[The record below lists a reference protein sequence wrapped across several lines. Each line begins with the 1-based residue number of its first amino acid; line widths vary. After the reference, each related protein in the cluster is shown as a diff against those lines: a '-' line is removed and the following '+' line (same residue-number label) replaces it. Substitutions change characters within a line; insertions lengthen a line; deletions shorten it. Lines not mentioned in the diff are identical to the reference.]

1 MFSAPAAG
9 HSDGSGRHVRIGV
22 RLALIV
28 LLGLLIGRLYQL
40 QVRQH
45 ETRAAQADTNRLRTI
60 ELPAPRGLI
69 FDRNGE
75 LLARNRPSYQLAIVP
90 EELPDDDLDTEAVD
104 EEYEA
109 ILRILESLGPNLDR
123 DAVLDMQRNLHQ
135 SLGWQDY
142 GRILEHAEV
151 PFSVFEISESEFNA
165 LLRRTGV
172 AGAPEESVTI
182 EEEGA
187 VTASMVGLP
196 NLNQPLPIEGLAHLI
211 KNLAQTRQQ
220 GNSSEPFPI
229 LTGLSREAA
238 FTISE
243 QSFLYPGSRI
253 LDVSVRE
260 YVYGELAS
268 HLLGFMGPIPSSLAG
283 DYQERGYRS
292 LEEQVGLSG
301 VEAAYQDNLRGE
313 PGQRIVE
320 ADIFGR
326 VGRTIEEALPYPGQD
341 ILLTLDIQ
349 LQRAMYLA
357 LQDMLTTQDAVS
369 GVAIAIDP
377 RSGQLLGMVSLPSF
391 DNNIFS
397 EGLGE
402 AYTRII
408 EDERKPL
415 INYAIGGLYPPGST
429 FKIVTASAGM
439 EEGVITPRTVIV
451 DEGPIYLPSKFFPDD
466 PSQAQEFVSWNHHQD
481 FNHGPLTLRQA
492 IAVSN
497 DIYFYYVGGGY
508 PQRFIGLTQE
518 ELARWARV
526 FGYGSATGIDL
537 PGEVRFPVPDD
548 QWKRVNWASSWV
560 QGDSY
565 NMAIGQGYLL
575 ATPMQV
581 LQSLVPVANGGTL
594 YQPQVVLQIT
604 DPSTG
609 RTQGF
614 EARSIRDIGLD
625 RVTLDTIRLGMRDAV
640 NSVGGTATRGRIEG
654 VIVAGKTGTAEFCEY
669 DPALDDCRRDEE
681 GNLPTHASY
690 LAFAPFN
697 NPEIA
702 VMAFVYD
709 GGEGSTAAVPVG
721 TAILDA
727 WFTIKGQ
734 GSLEAGTG

>member
-1 MFSAPAAG
+1 MFSSPHAG
-9 HSDGSGRHVRIGV
+9 HPDGSGWSVRIGV
-22 RLALIV
+22 RLALIL

-40 QVRQH
+40 QVRKH
-45 ETRAAQADTNRLRTI
+45 ETFAAQADTNRLRTI
-60 ELPAPRGLI
+60 EIPASRGLI

-90 EELPDDDLDTEAVD
+90 EELPDDDLETEAD

-109 ILRILESLGPNLDR
+109 ILQILESLGPNLDR
-123 DAVLDMQRNLHQ
+123 DAVLDMQRNLNQ
-135 SLGWQDY
+135 SLGWFDY
-142 GRILEHAEV
+142 RQILIDNKV
-151 PFSVFEISESEFNA
+151 SFSVFEIPYHEFVA
-165 LLRRTGV
+165 LLIQIGV
-172 AGAPEESVTI
+172 VDETAAESAPI
-182 EEEGA
+182 EEGA
-187 VTASMVGLP
+187 AAANMVSMP
-196 NLNQPLPIEGLAHLI
+196 NLNQPLPIEGLAFLI
-211 KNLAQTRQQ
+211 QNLAQTRQQ

-243 QSFLYPGSRI
+243 QSFRYPGSRI

-268 HLLGFMGPIPSSLAG
+268 HILGFMGPIPSSLAG

-292 LEEQVGLSG
+292 PAEQVGLSG
-301 VEAAYQDNLRGE
+301 VEAAYQNNLRGE

-326 VGRTIEEALPYPGQD
+326 VGRTIEEVLPQPGQD
-341 ILLTLDIQ
+341 ILLTVDIQ

-357 LQDMLTTQDAVS
+357 LQDMLTAQDAIS
-369 GVAIAIDP
+369 GVALAVDP

-402 AYTRII
+402 TYTRII
-408 EDERKPL
+408 EDERRPL

-439 EEGVITPRTVIV
+439 AEDVITPRTVIV
-451 DEGPIYLPSKFFPDD
+451 DEGPIYLPNRFFPED
-466 PSQAQEFVSWNHHQD
+466 PSQAQEFVSWNHHQN
-481 FNHGPLTLRQA
+481 FNHGPLTLREA

-497 DIYFYYVGGGY
+497 DIYFYHVGGGSE
-508 PQRFIGLTQE
+508 RFIGLTQE
-518 ELARWARV
+518 KLARWARV
-526 FGYGSATGIDL
+526 FGYGSETGIDL

-581 LQSLVPVANGGTL
+581 LQSLVPVANGGIL

-609 RTQGF
+609 RTQEF
-614 EARSIRDIGLD
+614 EPRSIRDVGLD
-625 RVTLDTIRLGMRDAV
+625 RITLDTIRLGMRDAV
-640 NSVGGTATRGRIEG
+640 NAVEGTATRGQIEG

-669 DPALDDCRRDEE
+669 DPALEDCRRDEE

-702 VMAFVYD
+702 VMVFVYD
-709 GGEGSTAAVPVG
+709 GGEGSAAAVPVG

-727 WFTIKGQ
+727 WFTIKGL
-734 GSLEAGTG
+734 GSLETGTG

>member
-1 MFSAPAAG
+1 VFSSPPVG
-9 HSDGSGRHVRIGV
+9 HPDGSGRSVRIGV
-22 RLALIV
+22 RLALII

-45 ETRAAQADTNRLRTI
+45 ETLAAQADANRLRTI
-60 ELPAPRGLI
+60 EIPAPRGLI

-90 EELPDDDLDTEAVD
+90 EELPDDDLDTEAD

-109 ILRILESLGPNLDR
+109 ILQILGSLGPNLDR
-123 DAVLDMQRNLHQ
+123 SAVLDMQRNLHRN
-135 SLGWQDY
+135 LGWLDY
-142 GRILEHAEV
+142 RRILVHNKV
-151 PFSVFEISESEFNA
+151 PFSVFEIPRHEFVDLLIQIGAMDATTGES
-165 LLRRTGV
+165 T
-172 AGAPEESVTI
+172 PI
-182 EEEGA
+182 EEEA
-187 VTASMVGLP
+187 DAASMVSLP
-196 NLNQPLPIEGLAHLI
+196 DLNQPLPIEGLAFLI
-211 KNLAQTRQQ
+211 QNLVQTRQQ

-243 QSFLYPGSRI
+243 QSFRYPGSRI

-268 HLLGFMGPIPSSLAG
+268 HILGFMGPIPSSLAEA
-283 DYQERGYRS
+283 YRERGYRS
-292 LEEQVGLSG
+292 PAELVGLSG
-301 VEAAYQDNLRGE
+301 VEAEYQDILRGT
-313 PGQRIVE
+313 PGQRTVE

-326 VGRTIEEALPYPGQD
+326 VGRTIDEVVPQPGQD
-341 ILLTLDIQ
+341 IILTVDIQ
-349 LQRAMYLA
+349 LQRVMYKA
-357 LQDMLTTQDAVS
+357 LQEMLTAQDAIS
-369 GVAIAIDP
+369 GVAIAVDP

-402 AYTRII
+402 TYTRII
-408 EDERKPL
+408 EDERRPL

-439 EEGVITPRTVIV
+439 AEGVITPRTVIV
-451 DEGPIYLPSKFFPDD
+451 DEGPIYLPNRFFPDD
-466 PSQAQEFVSWNHHQD
+466 PSQAQEFVSWNHHRD
-481 FNHGPLTLRQA
+481 FNHGPLTLREA

-508 PQRFIGLTQE
+508 PQTFIGLTQE
-518 ELARWARV
+518 ALAQWARV

-537 PGEVRFPVPDD
+537 PGEVSFSVPDD

-575 ATPMQV
+575 ATPLQV
-581 LQSLVPVANGGTL
+581 LQSLVPIANGGML
-594 YQPQVVLQIT
+594 YQPQVALQIT
-604 DPSTG
+604 NPSTG
-609 RTQGF
+609 RTQEF
-614 EARSIRDIGLD
+614 EPRPIRDVGLD

-640 NSVGGTATRGRIEG
+640 NAVEGTATRGQIEG

-669 DPALDDCRRDEE
+669 DPALEDCRRDEE

-702 VMAFVYD
+702 VMVFVYD

-727 WFTIKGQ
+727 WFTIKGL
-734 GSLEAGTG
+734 GSLETGTG

>member
-1 MFSAPAAG
+1 MFSSPAAG
-9 HSDGSGRHVRIGV
+9 HADGSGRYVRIGV

-45 ETRAAQADTNRLRTI
+45 ETRAAEADANRLRTI

-90 EELPDDDLDTEAVD
+90 EELPDNDPDTAVD
-104 EEYEA
+104 EEHEA

-123 DAVLDMQRNLHQ
+123 EAVLDMQRNLYR

-142 GRILEHAEV
+142 GRILEEAKV
-151 PFSVFEISESEFNA
+151 PFSVFEISQSEFND

-172 AGAPEESVTI
+172 AGAPDESVEI

-187 VTASMVGLP
+187 VAASMVGLP

-211 KNLAQTRQQ
+211 QNLAQTRQQ

-268 HLLGFMGPIPSSLAG
+268 HILGFMGPIPSSLAA
-283 DYQERGYRS
+283 DYRERGYRS
-292 LEEQVGLSG
+292 PAEVVGLSG

-326 VGRTIEEALPYPGQD
+326 VGRTIEEVPPQPGQD
-341 ILLTLDIQ
+341 ILLTVDIQ

-357 LQDMLTTQDAVS
+357 LQDMLIAQDAVS
-369 GVAIAIDP
+369 GVAIAVDP

-408 EDERKPL
+408 EDELKPL

-451 DEGPIYLPSKFFPDD
+451 DRGPIYLPSKFFPDD

-481 FNHGPLTLRQA
+481 FNHGPLTLREA

-508 PQRFIGLTQE
+508 PQTFIGLTQE

-537 PGEVRFPVPDD
+537 PGEVSFSVPDD

-575 ATPMQV
+575 ATPLQV
-581 LQSLVPVANGGTL
+581 LQSLVPIANGGLL

-609 RTQGF
+609 RTQEF
-614 EARSIRDIGLD
+614 EPRSIRDVGLD
-625 RVTLDTIRLGMRDAV
+625 RMTLDTIRLGMRDAV
-640 NSVGGTATRGRIEG
+640 NSVEGTATRGRIEG

-669 DPALDDCRRDEE
+669 DPALEDCRRDEE

-702 VMAFVYD
+702 VMAFVHD

-734 GSLEAGTG
+734 GSLETGTG

>member
-1 MFSAPAAG
+1 M
-9 HSDGSGRHVRIGV
+9 RIGI
-22 RLALIV
+22 RLTLIV

-45 ETRAAQADTNRLRTI
+45 DAYAADADANRLRTI
-60 ELPAPRGLI
+60 EVPAPRGLI

-90 EELPDDDLDTEAVD
+90 EELPDNDLDTEAD

-109 ILRILESLGPNLDR
+109 ILQILESLGANLDR
-123 DAVLDMQRNLHQ
+123 DAVLDMQRNLHR

-142 GRILEHAEV
+142 RQILV
-151 PFSVFEISESEFNA
+151 DSKVSFPVFEIPHSEFVA
-165 LLRRTGV
+165 LLIQIGV
-172 AGAPEESVTI
+172 MDAPAVESVPI
-182 EEEGA
+182 EEAA
-187 VTASMVGLP
+187 VAASMVSMP
-196 NLNQPLPIEGLAHLI
+196 DLNQPLPIEGLAFLI
-211 KNLAQTRQQ
+211 QNLAQTRQQ

-243 QSFLYPGSRI
+243 QSFRYPGSRI

-268 HLLGFMGPIPSSLAG
+268 HILGFMGPIPSSLAEA
-283 DYQERGYRS
+283 YRQQGYAP
-292 LEEQVGLSG
+292 EEPIGLSG
-301 VEAAYQDNLRGE
+301 VEAEYQEILRGT
-313 PGQRIVE
+313 PGQRTVE

-326 VGRTIEEALPYPGQD
+326 VGRTINEVSPQPGRD
-341 ILLTLDIQ
+341 IILTVDIQ
-349 LQRAMYLA
+349 LQRVMYKA
-357 LQDMLTTQDAVS
+357 LQEMLMVQDAIS
-369 GVAIAIDP
+369 GVAIAVDP
-377 RSGQLLGMVSLPSF
+377 RSGQLLGMISLPSF

-402 AYTRII
+402 TYTRII
-408 EDERKPL
+408 KDERKPL

-439 EEGVITPRTVIV
+439 AEGVITPRTVIV
-451 DEGPIYLPSKFFPDD
+451 DEGPIYLPNKFFPDD

-481 FNHGPLTLRQA
+481 FNHGPLMLREA

-508 PQRFIGLTQE
+508 PQTFLGLTQE
-518 ELARWARV
+518 ALAQWARV

-537 PGEVRFPVPDD
+537 PGEVSFAVPDD

-575 ATPMQV
+575 ATPLQV
-581 LQSLVPVANGGTL
+581 LQSLVPIANGGML
-594 YQPQVVLQIT
+594 YEPQVALQIT

-609 RTQGF
+609 RTQEF
-614 EARSIRDIGLD
+614 EPKPIRDVGLE

-640 NSVGGTATRGRIEG
+640 NSAGGTATRGRIEG

-669 DPALDDCRRDEE
+669 DPNLEDCRRDEE

-702 VMAFVYD
+702 VMVFVYD

>member
-1 MFSAPAAG
+1 MFSSSPAV
-9 HSDGSGRHVRIGV
+9 HPDGSGRYVRLGV
-22 RLALIV
+22 RLTLIV

-40 QVRQH
+40 QVREH
-45 ETRAAQADTNRLRTI
+45 NTFAAQADANRLRTI
-60 ELPAPRGLI
+60 EIPAARGLI

-90 EELPDDDLDTEAVD
+90 EELPDDDLDTTEVD

-109 ILRILESLGPNLDR
+109 ILQILESLGPNLDR
-123 DAVLDMQRNLHQ
+123 NAVLDMQRNLHR
-135 SLGWQDY
+135 SLGWLDY
-142 GRILEHAEV
+142 RRILV
-151 PFSVFEISESEFNA
+151 DNKVSFSVFEIPYSEFVD
-165 LLRRTGV
+165 LLIQIGV
-172 AGAPEESVTI
+172 VDATTVESTPI
-182 EEEGA
+182 EEEA
-187 VTASMVGLP
+187 AAASMVSLP
-196 NLNQPLPIEGLAHLI
+196 DLNQPLPIEGLAFLI
-211 KNLAQTRQQ
+211 QNLAQTRQQ

-243 QSFLYPGSRI
+243 QSFRYPGSRI

-268 HLLGFMGPIPSSLAG
+268 HILGFMGPIPSSLAE
-283 DYQERGYRS
+283 DYRQRGFSPEERI
-292 LEEQVGLSG
+292 GLSG
-301 VEAAYQDNLRGE
+301 VEAEYQEILRGT
-313 PGQRIVE
+313 PGQRTVE

-326 VGRTIEEALPYPGQD
+326 VGRTIDEVAPQPGRD
-341 ILLTLDIQ
+341 IILTVDIQ
-349 LQRAMYLA
+349 LQRVMYKA
-357 LQDMLTTQDAVS
+357 LQEMLTVQDAIS
-369 GVAIAIDP
+369 GVAIAVDP

-402 AYTRII
+402 TYTRII

-439 EEGVITPRTVIV
+439 AEGVVTPRTVIV
-451 DEGPIYLPSKFFPDD
+451 DEGPIYLPNRFFPDD

-481 FNHGPLTLRQA
+481 FNHGPLTLREA

-508 PQRFIGLTQE
+508 PQTFLGLTQE
-518 ELARWARV
+518 ELAQWARV

-537 PGEVRFPVPDD
+537 PGEVSFSVPDD

-575 ATPMQV
+575 ATPLQV
-581 LQSLVPVANGGTL
+581 LQSLVPIANGGRL
-594 YQPQVVLQIT
+594 YQPQVALQIT

-609 RTQGF
+609 RTQEF
-614 EARSIRDIGLD
+614 ESRPIRDVGLD

-640 NSVGGTATRGRIEG
+640 NAVEGTATRGQIEG

-669 DPALDDCRRDEE
+669 EPALEDCRRDEE

-702 VMAFVYD
+702 VMVFVYD

-727 WFTIKGQ
+727 WFTIKGL

>member
-1 MFSAPAAG
+1 M
-9 HSDGSGRHVRIGV
+9 
-22 RLALIV
+22 RLILVV
-28 LLGLLIGRLYQL
+28 LLGLLIARLYQL
-40 QVRQH
+40 QVRKH
-45 ETRAAQADTNRLRTI
+45 ETYAVKADENRLRTI
-60 ELPAPRGLI
+60 ELPAARGLI

-90 EELPDDDLDTEAVD
+90 EELPDNDPDTEVD

-109 ILRILESLGPNLDR
+109 ILRILESLGSNLDR
-123 DAVLDMQRNLHQ
+123 EAVLSMQRNLHR
-135 SLGWQDY
+135 SLGWRDY
-142 GRILEHAEV
+142 IQVLDDSEV
-151 PFSVFEISESEFNA
+151 PISVFELPYNEFEA
-165 LLRRTGV
+165 LLSETGV
-172 AGAPEESVTI
+172 PAEDDSADSADI

-187 VTASMVGLP
+187 AAVSMISLP
-196 NLNQPLPIEGLAHLI
+196 DLNQPLPIEGLAALI
-211 KNLAQTRQQ
+211 KKLALTRQQ

-243 QSFLYPGSRI
+243 QSFRYPGSRI

-268 HLLGFMGPIPSSLAG
+268 HILGFMGPIPSSLKN
-283 DYQERGYRS
+283 DYLAQGYRS
-292 LEEQVGLSG
+292 LDEPVGLSG
-301 VEAAYQDNLRGE
+301 VEAAYQENLRGQ
-313 PGQRIVE
+313 PGERTVE

-326 VGRTIEEALPYPGQD
+326 VGRTIDEVLPQPGQD
-341 ILLTLDIQ
+341 ILLTVDIR
-349 LQRAMYLA
+349 LQREMFKS
-357 LQDMLTTQDAVS
+357 LQEMLRTQDAVS
-369 GVAIAIDP
+369 GVAIAVDP

-408 EDERKPL
+408 EDERRPL

-439 EEGVITPRTVIV
+439 EEGVVTPRTVIM
-451 DEGPIYLPSKFFPDD
+451 DEGPIYLPSKFFPND

-508 PQRFIGLTQE
+508 PQTFIGLTQE
-518 ELARWARV
+518 ELAQWARV
-526 FGYGSATGIDL
+526 FGYGSKSGIDL
-537 PGEVRFPVPDD
+537 PGEVDFPVPDD
-548 QWKRVNWASSWV
+548 QWKRINWASSWV

-565 NMAIGQGYLL
+565 NMAIGQGYVL

-581 LQSLVPVANGGTL
+581 LQSLVPIANGGIL

-609 RTQGF
+609 RTQEF
-614 EARSIRDIGLD
+614 ESRTIRDIGLD
-625 RVTLDTIRLGMRDAV
+625 RITLDTIRLGMRDAV
-640 NSVGGTATRGRIEG
+640 NSVDGTATRGLVEG

-669 DPALDDCRRDEE
+669 DPDLGDCRRDEE

-734 GSLEAGTG
+734 GGLATSNG

>member
-1 MFSAPAAG
+1 MFSSPAAG
-9 HSDGSGRHVRIGV
+9 HADGSGRYVRIGV
-22 RLALIV
+22 RLVLIV

-40 QVRQH
+40 QVRKH
-45 ETRAAQADTNRLRTI
+45 TTFAAQADANRLRTI

-90 EELPDDDLDTEAVD
+90 EALPDNDPDTAVD

-123 DAVLDMQRNLHQ
+123 ETVLDMQRNLHR

-142 GRILEHAEV
+142 GRILEEAKV
-151 PFSVFEISESEFNA
+151 PFSVFEISESEFND

-172 AGAPEESVTI
+172 AGAPDESVEI

-187 VTASMVGLP
+187 VAASMVGLP

-211 KNLAQTRQQ
+211 QNLAQTRQQ

-268 HLLGFMGPIPSSLAG
+268 HILGFMGPIPSSLAA
-283 DYQERGYRS
+283 DYRERGYRS
-292 LEEQVGLSG
+292 PAEVVGLSG

-326 VGRTIEEALPYPGQD
+326 VGRTIEEVPPQPGQD
-341 ILLTLDIQ
+341 ILLTVDIQ

-357 LQDMLTTQDAVS
+357 LQNMLIAQDAVS
-369 GVAIAIDP
+369 GVAIAVDP

-408 EDERKPL
+408 EDELKPL

-451 DEGPIYLPSKFFPDD
+451 DQGPIYLPSKFFPDD

-481 FNHGPLTLRQA
+481 FNHGPLTLREA

-508 PQRFIGLTQE
+508 PQTFIGLTQE

-537 PGEVRFPVPDD
+537 PGEVSFSVPDD

-575 ATPMQV
+575 ATPLQV
-581 LQSLVPVANGGTL
+581 LQSLVPIANGGLL

-609 RTQGF
+609 RTQEF
-614 EARSIRDIGLD
+614 EPRSIRDVGLD
-625 RVTLDTIRLGMRDAV
+625 RMTLDTIRLGMRDAV
-640 NSVGGTATRGRIEG
+640 NSVEGTATRGRIEG

-669 DPALDDCRRDEE
+669 DPALEDCRRDEE

>member
-1 MFSAPAAG
+1 M
-9 HSDGSGRHVRIGV
+9 
-22 RLALIV
+22 ALIV

-45 ETRAAQADTNRLRTI
+45 EKHAADADANRLRTI
-60 ELPAPRGLI
+60 EIPAPRGLI

-90 EELPDDDLDTEAVD
+90 EELPDDDLDTEAD

-109 ILRILESLGPNLDR
+109 ILQILESLGPNLDR
-123 DAVLDMQRNLHQ
+123 NAVLDMQRNLHR
-135 SLGWQDY
+135 SLGWLDY
-142 GRILEHAEV
+142 RRILVHNKV
-151 PFSVFEISESEFNA
+151 PFSVFEIPYHEFVDLLIQIGVVDATTGES
-165 LLRRTGV
+165 T
-172 AGAPEESVTI
+172 PI
-182 EEEGA
+182 EEEA
-187 VTASMVGLP
+187 AAASMVSLP
-196 NLNQPLPIEGLAHLI
+196 DLNQPLPIEGLAFLI
-211 KNLAQTRQQ
+211 QNLAQTRQQ

-243 QSFLYPGSRI
+243 QSFRYPGSRI

-268 HLLGFMGPIPSSLAG
+268 HILGFMGPIPSSLAEA
-283 DYQERGYRS
+283 YRERGYRS
-292 LEEQVGLSG
+292 PAELVGLSG
-301 VEAAYQDNLRGE
+301 VEAEYQDILRGT
-313 PGQRIVE
+313 PGQRTVE

-326 VGRTIEEALPYPGQD
+326 VGRTIDEVVPQPGQD
-341 ILLTLDIQ
+341 IILTVDIQ
-349 LQRAMYLA
+349 LQRVMYKA
-357 LQDMLTTQDAVS
+357 LQEMLTAQDAIS
-369 GVAIAIDP
+369 GVAIAVDP

-402 AYTRII
+402 TYTRII
-408 EDERKPL
+408 EDERRPL

-439 EEGVITPRTVIV
+439 AEGVITPRTVIV
-451 DEGPIYLPSKFFPDD
+451 DEGPIYLPNRFFPDD
-466 PSQAQEFVSWNHHQD
+466 PSQAQEFVSWNHHRD
-481 FNHGPLTLRQA
+481 FNHGPLTLREA

-508 PQRFIGLTQE
+508 PQTFIGLTQE
-518 ELARWARV
+518 ALAQWARV

-537 PGEVRFPVPDD
+537 PGEVSFSVPDD

-575 ATPMQV
+575 ATPLQV
-581 LQSLVPVANGGTL
+581 LQSLVPIANGGML
-594 YQPQVVLQIT
+594 YQPQVALQIT
-604 DPSTG
+604 NPSTG
-609 RTQGF
+609 RTQEF
-614 EARSIRDIGLD
+614 EPRPIRDVGLN

-640 NSVGGTATRGRIEG
+640 NAVEGTATRGQIEG

-669 DPALDDCRRDEE
+669 DPALEDCRRDEE

-702 VMAFVYD
+702 VMVFVYD

-727 WFTIKGQ
+727 WFTIKGL
-734 GSLEAGTG
+734 GSLETGTG

>member
-1 MFSAPAAG
+1 MFSAPPAG
-9 HSDGSGRHVRIGV
+9 HPDGSGRSVRIGV

-45 ETRAAQADTNRLRTI
+45 EKHAADADANRLRTI
-60 ELPAPRGLI
+60 EIPAPRGLI

-90 EELPDDDLDTEAVD
+90 EELPDDDLDTEAD

-109 ILRILESLGPNLDR
+109 ILQILESLGPNLDR
-123 DAVLDMQRNLHQ
+123 NAVLDMQRNLHR
-135 SLGWQDY
+135 SLGWLDY
-142 GRILEHAEV
+142 RRILVHNKV
-151 PFSVFEISESEFNA
+151 PFSVFEIPYHEFVDLLIQIGVVDATTGES
-165 LLRRTGV
+165 T
-172 AGAPEESVTI
+172 PI
-182 EEEGA
+182 EEEA
-187 VTASMVGLP
+187 AAASMVSLP
-196 NLNQPLPIEGLAHLI
+196 DLNQPLPIEGLAFLI
-211 KNLAQTRQQ
+211 QNLAQTRQQ

-243 QSFLYPGSRI
+243 QSFRYPGSRI

-268 HLLGFMGPIPSSLAG
+268 HILGFMGPIPSSLAEA
-283 DYQERGYRS
+283 YRERGYRS
-292 LEEQVGLSG
+292 PAELVGLSG
-301 VEAAYQDNLRGE
+301 VEAEYQDILRGT
-313 PGQRIVE
+313 PGQRTVE

-326 VGRTIEEALPYPGQD
+326 VGRTIDEVVPQPGQD
-341 ILLTLDIQ
+341 IILTVDIQ
-349 LQRAMYLA
+349 LQRVMYKA
-357 LQDMLTTQDAVS
+357 LQEMLTAQDAIS
-369 GVAIAIDP
+369 GVAIAVDP

-402 AYTRII
+402 TYTRII
-408 EDERKPL
+408 EDERRPL

-439 EEGVITPRTVIV
+439 AEGVITPRTVIV
-451 DEGPIYLPSKFFPDD
+451 DEGPIYLPNRFFPDD
-466 PSQAQEFVSWNHHQD
+466 PSQAQEFVSWNHHRD
-481 FNHGPLTLRQA
+481 FNHGPLTLREA

-508 PQRFIGLTQE
+508 PQTFIGLTQE
-518 ELARWARV
+518 ALAQWARV

-537 PGEVRFPVPDD
+537 PGEVSFSVPDD

-575 ATPMQV
+575 ATPLQV
-581 LQSLVPVANGGTL
+581 LQSLVPIANGGML
-594 YQPQVVLQIT
+594 YQPQVALQIT
-604 DPSTG
+604 NPSTG
-609 RTQGF
+609 RTQEF
-614 EARSIRDIGLD
+614 EPRPIRDVGLN

-640 NSVGGTATRGRIEG
+640 NAVEGTATRGQIEG

-669 DPALDDCRRDEE
+669 DPALEDCRRDEE

-702 VMAFVYD
+702 VMVFVYD

-727 WFTIKGQ
+727 WFTIKGL
-734 GSLEAGTG
+734 GSLETGTG

>member
-1 MFSAPAAG
+1 MFSSPPAG
-9 HSDGSGRHVRIGV
+9 YPDGSGRSVRIGV

-28 LLGLLIGRLYQL
+28 LLGLLMGRLYQL

-45 ETRAAQADTNRLRTI
+45 ETRAAQADANRLRTI
-60 ELPAPRGLI
+60 EIPAARGLI

-90 EELPDDDLDTEAVD
+90 EELPDDDLDTEAD

-109 ILRILESLGPNLDR
+109 ILHILESLGPNLDR

-135 SLGWQDY
+135 SLGWFDY
-142 GRILEHAEV
+142 RQILIDNKV
-151 PFSVFEISESEFNA
+151 PFSVFEIPYHEFFDLLIQIGVVDETAAES
-165 LLRRTGV
+165 
-172 AGAPEESVTI
+172 APL
-182 EEEGA
+182 EEGA
-187 VTASMVGLP
+187 AAANMVSMP
-196 NLNQPLPIEGLAHLI
+196 NLNQPLPIEGLAFLI
-211 KNLAQTRQQ
+211 QNLAQTRQQ

-243 QSFLYPGSRI
+243 QSFRYPGSRI

-260 YVYGELAS
+260 YVYGELIS
-268 HLLGFMGPIPSSLAG
+268 HILGFMGPIPSSLAE
-283 DYQERGYRS
+283 DFRERGYRS
-292 LEEQVGLSG
+292 PAELVGLSG
-301 VEAAYQDNLRGE
+301 VEAEYQDILRGT
-313 PGQRIVE
+313 PGQRTVE

-326 VGRTIEEALPYPGQD
+326 VGRTIDEVAPQLGQD
-341 ILLTLDIQ
+341 IILTVDIQ
-349 LQRAMYLA
+349 LQRTMYLA
-357 LQDMLTTQDAVS
+357 LQEMLTAQDAVS
-369 GVAIAIDP
+369 GVAIAVDP

-439 EEGVITPRTVIV
+439 AEGVITPRTVIV
-451 DEGPIYLPSKFFPDD
+451 DGGPIYLPSKFFPDD
-466 PSQAQEFVSWNHHQD
+466 PSQAQEFVSWNHHRD
-481 FNHGPLTLRQA
+481 FNHGPLTLREA

-497 DIYFYYVGGGY
+497 DIYFYHVGGGY

-526 FGYGSATGIDL
+526 FGYGSETGIDL

-581 LQSLVPVANGGTL
+581 LQSLVPVANGGIL

-609 RTQGF
+609 RTQEF
-614 EARSIRDIGLD
+614 ESRPIRDVGLD

-640 NSVGGTATRGRIEG
+640 NSVEGTATRGRIEG

-669 DPALDDCRRDEE
+669 DPALEDCRRDEE

-709 GGEGSTAAVPVG
+709 GGEGSAAAVPVG

-727 WFTIKGQ
+727 WFTIKGL
-734 GSLEAGTG
+734 GSLETGTG

>member
-1 MFSAPAAG
+1 MFSSSPAV
-9 HSDGSGRHVRIGV
+9 HPDGSGRYVRIGV
-22 RLALIV
+22 RLTLII
-28 LLGLLIGRLYQL
+28 LLGLLIARLYQL
-40 QVRQH
+40 QVRKH
-45 ETRAAQADTNRLRTI
+45 DDYAADADANRLRTI
-60 ELPAPRGLI
+60 EIPAARGLI

-90 EELPDDDLDTEAVD
+90 EELPDDDLDTEAD

-109 ILRILESLGPNLDR
+109 ILQILESLGPNLDWN
-123 DAVLDMQRNLHQ
+123 AVLDMQRNLHR
-135 SLGWQDY
+135 SLGWRDY
-142 GRILEHAEV
+142 RQILV
-151 PFSVFEISESEFNA
+151 DNKVTFSVFEIPYSEFVD
-165 LLRRTGV
+165 LLIQIGV
-172 AGAPEESVTI
+172 GDAAAVESASI
-182 EEEGA
+182 EEDA
-187 VTASMVGLP
+187 AAASMVSLP
-196 NLNQPLPIEGLAHLI
+196 DLNQPLPIEGLAFLI

-243 QSFLYPGSRI
+243 QSFRYPGSRI

-268 HLLGFMGPIPSSLAG
+268 HILGFMGPIPSSLAE
-283 DYQERGYRS
+283 DYRQRGFSPEERI
-292 LEEQVGLSG
+292 GLSG
-301 VEAAYQDNLRGE
+301 VEAEYQEILRGT
-313 PGQRIVE
+313 PGQRTVE

-326 VGRTIEEALPYPGQD
+326 VGRTIDEVAPQPGRD
-341 ILLTLDIQ
+341 IILTVDIQ
-349 LQRAMYLA
+349 LQRVMYKV
-357 LQDMLTTQDAVS
+357 LQEMLTVQDAIS
-369 GVAIAIDP
+369 GVAIAVDP

-402 AYTRII
+402 TYTRII

-439 EEGVITPRTVIV
+439 AEGVITPRTVIV
-451 DEGPIYLPSKFFPDD
+451 DEGPIYLPNRFFPDD

-481 FNHGPLTLRQA
+481 FNHGPLTLREA

-508 PQRFIGLTQE
+508 PQTFLGLTQE
-518 ELARWARV
+518 ELAQWARV

-537 PGEVRFPVPDD
+537 PGEVSFSVPDD

-575 ATPMQV
+575 ATPLQV
-581 LQSLVPVANGGTL
+581 LQSLVPIANGGML
-594 YQPQVVLQIT
+594 YQPQVALQIT

-609 RTQGF
+609 RTQEF
-614 EARSIRDIGLD
+614 ESRPIRHVGLD

-640 NSVGGTATRGRIEG
+640 NAVEGTATRGQIEG

-669 DPALDDCRRDEE
+669 EPALEDCRRDEE

-702 VMAFVYD
+702 VMVFVYD

-727 WFTIKGQ
+727 WFTIKGL
-734 GSLEAGTG
+734 GSLETGAG

>member
-1 MFSAPAAG
+1 MFSSPSPG
-9 HSDGSGRHVRIGV
+9 HPDGSGRSVRIGV

-28 LLGLLIGRLYQL
+28 LLGLLMGRLYQL

-45 ETRAAQADTNRLRTI
+45 ETLAAQADANRLRTI
-60 ELPAPRGLI
+60 EIPASRGLI

-75 LLARNRPSYQLAIVP
+75 LLARNRPSYQLAVVP
-90 EELPDDDLDTEAVD
+90 EELPDDDLDTEAD

-109 ILRILESLGPNLDR
+109 ILQILESLGPNLDR
-123 DAVLDMQRNLHQ
+123 DAVLDMQRNLNQ
-135 SLGWQDY
+135 SLGWFDY
-142 GRILEHAEV
+142 RQILIDNKV
-151 PFSVFEISESEFNA
+151 PFSVFEIPYHEFVDLLIQIGVVDETAAES
-165 LLRRTGV
+165 
-172 AGAPEESVTI
+172 APL
-182 EEEGA
+182 EEGA
-187 VTASMVGLP
+187 AAASMVSMP
-196 NLNQPLPIEGLAHLI
+196 NLNQPLPIEGLAFLI
-211 KNLAQTRQQ
+211 QNLAQTRQQ

-243 QSFLYPGSRI
+243 QSFRYPGSRI

-260 YVYGELAS
+260 YVYGELVS
-268 HLLGFMGPIPSSLAG
+268 HILGFMGPIPSSLAE
-283 DYQERGYRS
+283 DFRERGYRS
-292 LEEQVGLSG
+292 PAELVGLSG
-301 VEAAYQDNLRGE
+301 VEAEYQDILRGT
-313 PGQRIVE
+313 PGQRTVE

-326 VGRTIEEALPYPGQD
+326 VGRTIDEVVPQPGQD
-341 ILLTLDIQ
+341 IILTVDIQ
-349 LQRAMYLA
+349 LQRVMYRA
-357 LQDMLTTQDAVS
+357 LQEMLTAQDAIS
-369 GVAIAIDP
+369 GVAIAVDP

-402 AYTRII
+402 TYTRII
-408 EDERKPL
+408 EDERRPL

-439 EEGVITPRTVIV
+439 AEGVVTPRTVIV
-451 DEGPIYLPSKFFPDD
+451 DQGPIYLPSKFFPDD
-466 PSQAQEFVSWNHHQD
+466 PSQAQEFVSWNHHRD
-481 FNHGPLTLRQA
+481 FNHGPLTLREA

-508 PQRFIGLTQE
+508 PQTFIGLTQE
-518 ELARWARV
+518 ELAQWARV

-537 PGEVRFPVPDD
+537 PGEVSFSVPDD

-575 ATPMQV
+575 ATPLQV
-581 LQSLVPVANGGTL
+581 LQSLVPIANGGLL
-594 YQPQVVLQIT
+594 YQPQVALQIT

-609 RTQGF
+609 RTQEF
-614 EARSIRDIGLD
+614 EPRPIRDVGLD

-640 NSVGGTATRGRIEG
+640 NSVQGTATRGQIEG

-702 VMAFVYD
+702 VMVFVYD
-709 GGEGSTAAVPVG
+709 GGEGSAAAVPVG

-727 WFTIKGQ
+727 WFTLKGQ
-734 GSLEAGTG
+734 GSLETGTG

>member
-1 MFSAPAAG
+1 MFSTPAAG
-9 HSDGSGRHVRIGV
+9 HADGSGRYVRIGV
-22 RLALIV
+22 RLVLIV

-40 QVRQH
+40 QVRKH
-45 ETRAAQADTNRLRTI
+45 ETFAADADANRLRTI

-90 EELPDDDLDTEAVD
+90 EELPDNDPDTAVD

-123 DAVLDMQRNLHQ
+123 ETVLDMQRNLHR

-142 GRILEHAEV
+142 GRILEEAKV
-151 PFSVFEISESEFNA
+151 PFSVFEISESEFND

-172 AGAPEESVTI
+172 AGAPDESVEI

-187 VTASMVGLP
+187 VAASMVGLP

-211 KNLAQTRQQ
+211 QNLAQTRQQ

-268 HLLGFMGPIPSSLAG
+268 HILGFMGPIPSSLAA
-283 DYQERGYRS
+283 DYRERGYRS
-292 LEEQVGLSG
+292 PAEVVGLSG

-326 VGRTIEEALPYPGQD
+326 VGRTIEEVPPQPGQD
-341 ILLTLDIQ
+341 ILLTVDIQ

-357 LQDMLTTQDAVS
+357 LQNMLIAQDAVS
-369 GVAIAIDP
+369 GVAIAVDP

-408 EDERKPL
+408 EDELKPL

-451 DEGPIYLPSKFFPDD
+451 DQGPIYLPSKFFPDD

-481 FNHGPLTLRQA
+481 FNHGPLTLREA

-508 PQRFIGLTQE
+508 PQTFIGLTQE

-537 PGEVRFPVPDD
+537 PGEVSFSVPDD

-575 ATPMQV
+575 ATPLQV
-581 LQSLVPVANGGTL
+581 LQSLVPIANGGLL

-609 RTQGF
+609 RTQEF
-614 EARSIRDIGLD
+614 EPRSIRDVGLD
-625 RVTLDTIRLGMRDAV
+625 RMTLDTIRLGMRDAV
-640 NSVGGTATRGRIEG
+640 NSVEGTATRGRIEG

-669 DPALDDCRRDEE
+669 DPALEDCRRDEE

>member
-1 MFSAPAAG
+1 MFSSSPAV
-9 HSDGSGRHVRIGV
+9 HPDGSGRSVRIGV

-45 ETRAAQADTNRLRTI
+45 ETLAAQADANRLRTI
-60 ELPAPRGLI
+60 EVPAPRGLV

-75 LLARNRPSYQLAIVP
+75 LLVRNRPSYQLAIVP
-90 EELPDDDLDTEAVD
+90 EELPDDDLDTEVD
-104 EEYEA
+104 EEYGA
-109 ILRILESLGPNLDR
+109 ILQILESLGPNLDR
-123 DAVLDMQRNLHQ
+123 NAVLDMQRNLHR
-135 SLGWQDY
+135 SLGWRDY
-142 GRILEHAEV
+142 RQILV
-151 PFSVFEISESEFNA
+151 DNKVSFSVFEIPYYEFVQLLIQIGVMEETATES
-165 LLRRTGV
+165 
-172 AGAPEESVTI
+172 API
-182 EEEGA
+182 EEA
-187 VTASMVGLP
+187 AAAASMVSMP
-196 NLNQPLPIEGLAHLI
+196 DLNQPLPIEGLAFLI
-211 KNLAQTRQQ
+211 QNLAQTRQQ

-243 QSFLYPGSRI
+243 QSFRYPGSRI

-268 HLLGFMGPIPSSLAG
+268 HILGFMGPIPSSLAE
-283 DYQERGYRS
+283 DYRQRGYS
-292 LEEQVGLSG
+292 PEERIGLSG
-301 VEAAYQDNLRGE
+301 VEAEYQEILRGT
-313 PGQRIVE
+313 PGQRTVE

-326 VGRTIEEALPYPGQD
+326 VGRTIDEVAPQPGQD
-341 ILLTLDIQ
+341 IILTVDIQ
-349 LQRAMYLA
+349 LQRVMYKA
-357 LQDMLTTQDAVS
+357 LQEMLTVQDAVS
-369 GVAIAIDP
+369 GVAIAVDP

-402 AYTRII
+402 TYTRII

-439 EEGVITPRTVIV
+439 AEGIITPRTVIV
-451 DEGPIYLPSKFFPDD
+451 DKGPIYLPSKFFPDD
-466 PSQAQEFVSWNHHQD
+466 PSQAQEFVSWNHHRD
-481 FNHGPLTLRQA
+481 FNHGPLTLREA

-508 PQRFIGLTQE
+508 PQTFIGLTQE
-518 ELARWARV
+518 ALAQWARV

-537 PGEVRFPVPDD
+537 PGEVSFSVPDD

-575 ATPMQV
+575 ATPLQV
-581 LQSLVPVANGGTL
+581 LQSLVPIANGGML
-594 YQPQVVLQIT
+594 YQPQVALQIT

-609 RTQGF
+609 RTQEF
-614 EARSIRDIGLD
+614 ESRPIRDVGLD

-640 NSVGGTATRGRIEG
+640 NSVEGTATRGQIEG

-669 DPALDDCRRDEE
+669 DPDLEDCRRDEE

-734 GSLEAGTG
+734 GSLETGAG

>member
-1 MFSAPAAG
+1 MFSSPPSG
-9 HSDGSGRHVRIGV
+9 RVDGSGRHVRLGV
-22 RLALIV
+22 RLVLIV
-28 LLGLLIGRLYQL
+28 LLGLLLARLYQL
-40 QVRQH
+40 QVQRH
-45 ETRAAQADTNRLRTI
+45 ETYAAQADANRLRRI
-60 ELPAPRGLI
+60 EIPAARGLI

-90 EELPDDDLDTEAVD
+90 EELPDDDPDTKVD

-123 DAVLDMQRNLHQ
+123 EAVLGMQRNLHR
-135 SLGWQDY
+135 SLGWRDY
-142 GRILEHAEV
+142 RGVLVAKAV
-151 PFSVFEISESEFNA
+151 PFAVFELPYSEFEA
-165 LLRRTGV
+165 LLKQIGV
-172 AGAPEESVTI
+172 AEATGESTTI
-182 EEEGA
+182 EEEDPA
-187 VTASMVGLP
+187 AASLISLP
-196 NLNQPLPIEGLAHLI
+196 DLNQPLPIEGLAVLI
-211 KNLAQTRQQ
+211 QNLAQTRQQ

-243 QSFLYPGSRI
+243 QSFRYPGSRI

-268 HLLGFMGPIPSSLAG
+268 HILGFMGPIPSSLKD
-283 DYQERGYRS
+283 DYLAQGYGS
-292 LEEQVGLSG
+292 LDEPVGLSG
-301 VEAAYQDNLRGE
+301 VEAAYQENLRGQ
-313 PGQRIVE
+313 PGERIVE

-326 VGRTIEEALPYPGQD
+326 VGRTIDEVPPQPGQD
-341 ILLTLDIQ
+341 ILLTVDIQ
-349 LQRAMYLA
+349 LQREMYKS
-357 LQDMLTTQDAVS
+357 LQEMLRTRDAVS
-369 GVAIAIDP
+369 GVAIAVDP

-439 EEGVITPRTVIV
+439 EEGVVTPRTVIV
-451 DEGPIYLPSKFFPDD
+451 DEGPIYLPSKFFPND

-508 PQRFIGLTQE
+508 PQTFIGLTQE
-518 ELARWARV
+518 ELAQWARV
-526 FGYGSATGIDL
+526 FGYGSKSGIDL
-537 PGEVRFPVPDD
+537 PGEVDFPVPDD
-548 QWKRVNWASSWV
+548 QWKRINWASSWV

-565 NMAIGQGYLL
+565 NMAIGQGYVL

-581 LQSLVPVANGGTL
+581 LQSLVPIANGGTL

-609 RTQGF
+609 RTQEF
-614 EARSIRDIGLD
+614 ASRTIRDIGLD
-625 RVTLDTIRLGMRDAV
+625 RITLDTIRLGMRDAV
-640 NSVGGTATRGRIEG
+640 NSVDGTATRGRVEG

-669 DPALDDCRRDEE
+669 DPDLGDCRRDEE

-734 GSLEAGTG
+734 GGLATGSG

>member
-1 MFSAPAAG
+1 MFSSSPAA
-9 HSDGSGRHVRIGV
+9 HPDGSGRYVRIGV
-22 RLALIV
+22 RLTLIV

-45 ETRAAQADTNRLRTI
+45 DDYAADADANRLRTI
-60 ELPAPRGLI
+60 EIPAPRGLI

-90 EELPDDDLDTEAVD
+90 EELPDDDLDTEAD

-109 ILRILESLGPNLDR
+109 ILQILGSLGANLDR
-123 DAVLDMQRNLHQ
+123 DAVLDMQRNLHR
-135 SLGWQDY
+135 SLGWRDY
-142 GRILEHAEV
+142 RQILFDNKV
-151 PFSVFEISESEFNA
+151 SFSVFEIPYSEFVD
-165 LLRRTGV
+165 LLIQIGV
-172 AGAPEESVTI
+172 GDATAVESAPF
-182 EEEGA
+182 EEEA
-187 VTASMVGLP
+187 AAASMVSMP
-196 NLNQPLPIEGLAHLI
+196 DLNQPLPIEGLAFLI
-211 KNLAQTRQQ
+211 QNLAQTRQQ

-229 LTGLSREAA
+229 LTGLSLEAA

-243 QSFLYPGSRI
+243 QSFRYPGSRI

-268 HLLGFMGPIPSSLAG
+268 HILGFMGPIPSSLAE
-283 DYQERGYRS
+283 DYRQRGYS
-292 LEEQVGLSG
+292 PEERIGLSG
-301 VEAAYQDNLRGE
+301 VEAEYQEILRGT
-313 PGQRIVE
+313 PGQRTVE

-326 VGRTIEEALPYPGQD
+326 VGRTIDEVAPQPGRD
-341 ILLTLDIQ
+341 IILTVDIQ
-349 LQRAMYLA
+349 LQRVMYKA
-357 LQDMLTTQDAVS
+357 LREMLTVRDAVS
-369 GVAIAIDP
+369 GVAIAVDP

-402 AYTRII
+402 TYTRII
-408 EDERKPL
+408 EDERRPL

-439 EEGVITPRTVIV
+439 AEGVITPRTVIV
-451 DEGPIYLPSKFFPDD
+451 DEGPIYLPNKFFPDD

-481 FNHGPLTLRQA
+481 FNHGPLTLREA

-508 PQRFIGLTQE
+508 PQTFLGLTQE
-518 ELARWARV
+518 ELAQWARV

-537 PGEVRFPVPDD
+537 PGEISFSVPDD

-575 ATPMQV
+575 ATPLQV
-581 LQSLVPVANGGTL
+581 LQSLVPIANGGML
-594 YQPQVVLQIT
+594 YQPQVALQIT

-609 RTQGF
+609 RTQEF
-614 EARSIRDIGLD
+614 EPRPIRDVGLD
-625 RVTLDTIRLGMRDAV
+625 RVVLDTIRLGMRDAV
-640 NSVGGTATRGRIEG
+640 NAAEGTATRGRIEG

-669 DPALDDCRRDEE
+669 EPAQEDCRRDEE

-702 VMAFVYD
+702 VMVFVYD

-721 TAILDA
+721 TAVLDA

-734 GSLEAGTG
+734 GSLETGTG

>member
-1 MFSAPAAG
+1 MFSSSPAV
-9 HSDGSGRHVRIGV
+9 HPDGSGRYVRIGV
-22 RLALIV
+22 RLTLII
-28 LLGLLIGRLYQL
+28 LLGLLIARLYQL
-40 QVRQH
+40 QVRKH
-45 ETRAAQADTNRLRTI
+45 DDYAADADANRLRTI
-60 ELPAPRGLI
+60 EIPAARGLI

-90 EELPDDDLDTEAVD
+90 EELPDDDLDTEAD

-109 ILRILESLGPNLDR
+109 ILQILESLGPNLDWN
-123 DAVLDMQRNLHQ
+123 AVLDMQRNLHR
-135 SLGWQDY
+135 SLGWWDY
-142 GRILEHAEV
+142 RQILV
-151 PFSVFEISESEFNA
+151 DNKVTFSVFEIPYSEFVD
-165 LLRRTGV
+165 LLIQIGV
-172 AGAPEESVTI
+172 GDAAAVESASI
-182 EEEGA
+182 EEDA
-187 VTASMVGLP
+187 AAASMVSLP
-196 NLNQPLPIEGLAHLI
+196 DLNQPLPIEGLAFLI

-243 QSFLYPGSRI
+243 QSFRYPGSRI

-268 HLLGFMGPIPSSLAG
+268 HILGFMGPIPSSLAE
-283 DYQERGYRS
+283 DYRQRGFSPEERI
-292 LEEQVGLSG
+292 GLSG
-301 VEAAYQDNLRGE
+301 VEAEYQEILRGT
-313 PGQRIVE
+313 PGQRTVE

-326 VGRTIEEALPYPGQD
+326 VGRTIDEVAPQPGRD
-341 ILLTLDIQ
+341 IILTVDIQ
-349 LQRAMYLA
+349 LQRVMYKV
-357 LQDMLTTQDAVS
+357 LQEMLTVQDAIS
-369 GVAIAIDP
+369 GVAIAVDP

-402 AYTRII
+402 TYTRII

-439 EEGVITPRTVIV
+439 AEGVITPRTVIV
-451 DEGPIYLPSKFFPDD
+451 DEGPIYLPNRFFPDD

-481 FNHGPLTLRQA
+481 FNHGPLTLREA

-508 PQRFIGLTQE
+508 PQTFLGLTQE
-518 ELARWARV
+518 ELAQWARV

-537 PGEVRFPVPDD
+537 PGEVSFSVPDD

-575 ATPMQV
+575 ATPLQV
-581 LQSLVPVANGGTL
+581 LQSLVPIANGGML
-594 YQPQVVLQIT
+594 YQPQVALQIT

-609 RTQGF
+609 RTQEF
-614 EARSIRDIGLD
+614 ESRPIRHVGLD

-640 NSVGGTATRGRIEG
+640 NAVEGTATRGQIEG

-669 DPALDDCRRDEE
+669 EPALEDCRRDEE

-702 VMAFVYD
+702 VMVFVYD

-727 WFTIKGQ
+727 WFTIKGL
-734 GSLEAGTG
+734 GSLETGAG

>member
-1 MFSAPAAG
+1 MFSSPAAG
-9 HSDGSGRHVRIGV
+9 HADGSGRYVRIGV
-22 RLALIV
+22 RLVLIV

-40 QVRQH
+40 QVRKH
-45 ETRAAQADTNRLRTI
+45 TTFAAQADANRLRTI

-90 EELPDDDLDTEAVD
+90 EELPDNDPDTAVD

-123 DAVLDMQRNLHQ
+123 ETVLDMQRNLYR

-142 GRILEHAEV
+142 GRILEEAEV
-151 PFSVFEISESEFNA
+151 PFSVFEISESEFND

-172 AGAPEESVTI
+172 AGAPDASVEI

-187 VTASMVGLP
+187 VAASMVGLP

-211 KNLAQTRQQ
+211 QNLAQTRQQ

-268 HLLGFMGPIPSSLAG
+268 HILGFMGPIPSSLAA
-283 DYQERGYRS
+283 DYRERGYRS
-292 LEEQVGLSG
+292 PAEVVGLSG

-326 VGRTIEEALPYPGQD
+326 VGRTIEEVPPQPGQD
-341 ILLTLDIQ
+341 ILLTVDIQ

-357 LQDMLTTQDAVS
+357 LQNMLIAQDAVS
-369 GVAIAIDP
+369 GVAIAVDP

-408 EDERKPL
+408 EDELKPL

-451 DEGPIYLPSKFFPDD
+451 DQGPIYLPSKFFPDD

-481 FNHGPLTLRQA
+481 FNHGPLTLREA

-508 PQRFIGLTQE
+508 PQTFIGLTQE

-537 PGEVRFPVPDD
+537 PGEVSFSVPDD

-575 ATPMQV
+575 ATPLQV
-581 LQSLVPVANGGTL
+581 LQSLVPIANGGLL

-609 RTQGF
+609 RTQEF
-614 EARSIRDIGLD
+614 EPRSIRDVGLD
-625 RVTLDTIRLGMRDAV
+625 RTTLDTIRLGMRDAV
-640 NSVGGTATRGRIEG
+640 NSVEGTATRGRIEG

-669 DPALDDCRRDEE
+669 DPALEDCRRDEE

-702 VMAFVYD
+702 VMAFVHD

-734 GSLEAGTG
+734 GSLETSTG